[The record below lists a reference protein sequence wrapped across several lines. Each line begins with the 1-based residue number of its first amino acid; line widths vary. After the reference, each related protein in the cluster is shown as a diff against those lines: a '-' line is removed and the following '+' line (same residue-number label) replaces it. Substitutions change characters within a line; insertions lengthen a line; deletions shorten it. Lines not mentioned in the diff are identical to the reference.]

1 LIPSANITVIPASA
15 TVTDTSE
22 VILDSS
28 VTTID
33 QINAIVPGD
42 LYRREISGTATIPTR
57 KTDTAPAD
65 HATGNVVFTNLA
77 GTPAT
82 IPLGTIV
89 ATTSGVTVRFST
101 TVEAKLPGDFNARV
115 TVPIRALDPG
125 PIGNVKAFQINFI
138 DGPASAVAR
147 VINPAPTGGGSIKP
161 VHVVSFEDKDALR
174 QQLSEQLRK
183 SAIAQMET
191 DLGSDAYVAPASV
204 EVVVLNENFDHLVD
218 DPSDTL
224 TLHVNAVARGMYTS
238 YKDLYKF
245 AESRLLTKFPAGY
258 TVLPGTLKVE
268 ADPNARVEGS
278 SVIMRLHSS
287 ESGTPQVSTD
297 TILKGLTG
305 KSLDEASQLISQ
317 RVKLAEPPRIRVNPS
332 WWPRLPWFGFR
343 LAVFVKPETVSE

>member
-1 LIPSANITVIPASA
+1 
-15 TVTDTSE
+15 
-22 VILDSS
+22 
-28 VTTID
+28 
-33 QINAIVPGD
+33 
-42 LYRREISGTATIPTR
+42 
-57 KTDTAPAD
+57 
-65 HATGNVVFTNLA
+65 
-77 GTPAT
+77 
-82 IPLGTIV
+82 
-89 ATTSGVTVRFST
+89 
-101 TVEAKLPGDFNARV
+101 V

-125 PIGNVKAFQINFI
+125 PIGNIKAFQINFI

-147 VINPAPTGGGSIKP
+147 VINPAPTGGGTIKP

-183 SAIAQMET
+183 TAIAQMEA